1 MPPTEEVS
9 AAAGN
14 NKTEIKAHNIRNT
27 YQEEKNMDLR
37 KIILLAMIE
46 ATFKDNV
53 IDEETYHRMKQY
65 VM

>member
-1 MPPTEEVS
+1 
-9 AAAGN
+9 
-14 NKTEIKAHNIRNT
+14 
-27 YQEEKNMDLR
+27 MDLR

-46 ATFKDNV
+46 ATFKDNI